1 MFDTKSDLMKSVC
14 WMLMSVV
21 VSVLFNSC
29 YNGKLKNNME
39 DENKTVI
46 GTARNGKDGALVLTK
61 EDSVYYVDGL
71 EFWEDSINGN
81 EISVTGILK
90 IESLSTNEMKNEK
103 DEWKA
108 GVVGDKKTILGAT
121 WKIIKK

>member
-1 MFDTKSDLMKSVC
+1 MKS
-14 WMLMSVV
+14 MHGRLILAIV
-21 VSVLFNSC
+21 VSVLFYGC
-29 YNGKLKNNME
+29 YNGKPKDNME
-39 DENKTVI
+39 DQNITVI
-46 GTARNGKDGALVLTK
+46 GIARNGKDGALVLTK

-71 EFWEDSINGN
+71 EFWDDSINGN

-108 GVVGDKKTILGAT
+108 GVVGDKKIIYHAT
-121 WKIIKK
+121 WKVIEK

>member
-1 MFDTKSDLMKSVC
+1 MFNTKSDLMKSVC
-14 WMLMSVV
+14 WMLMSVA
-21 VSVLFNSC
+21 VSVLFNAC
-29 YNGKLKNNME
+29 YNEKPQNNME
-39 DENKTVI
+39 DQNITVF

-71 EFWEDSINGN
+71 EFWEDSVNSN
-81 EISVTGILK
+81 EISVTGVLK

-108 GVVGDKKTILGAT
+108 GVVGDKKIIYDAT
-121 WKIIKK
+121 WKIIEK